1 MCSPLTG
8 HCGDVIAV
16 GQRALPASAGG
27 RQPTSSATRRVSR
40 SPLQAAAP
48 TAALDLHQT
57 VQNALADLL
66 SIAGLQHEDSWDA
79 SSAHPGATSAL
90 PQLRGGSERPGPGP
104 AASAAG
110 SSTRAPSF
118 RALSMGPA
126 GGAVAGEAEEEEEEE
141 EVVQEQDLPPA
152 AAARLYQARLR
163 AAQGELE
170 SLQAAVKG
178 RDARLSGL
186 KKEVQAL
193 RQARPPVCRAA
204 RRTHLPQAGH
214 AAQCQ

>member
-8 HCGDVIAV
+8 RCGDVIAV

-118 RALSMGPA
+118 RALSIRPA
-126 GGAVAGEAEEEEEEE
+126 GGAVAGEAEEEEE

-193 RQARPPVCRAA
+193 RQACPPVCRAA

-214 AAQCQ
+214 AAQGQ